1 MDQELI
7 QLLSDTQSAAAE
19 TRKAAEVRL
28 QSLYSNE
35 SFPLSLASIASH
47 SSVPVP
53 LRQSALVLLRTFINS
68 AWSSQLDDFKGQVL
82 VSDAN
87 KAHLRRVL
95 LDLATSPEQD
105 DRKVKNSASLV
116 VSRIA
121 SADFPEDWPEILPTL
136 LQIIPNSTDAQ
147 LHGALKVLSDLVETG
162 FNEEQFFKVA
172 RELVSTVFNV
182 ATNTSRKPVL
192 RALAVS
198 TFRAC
203 LDTLE
208 MVLEQHK
215 NEVKQF
221 MDEALNGWLP
231 FFIATIKEPL
241 PPMPSEEEEA
251 TDAPGPQQWR
261 GVIALKSQVVKTIMK
276 VRSVLPS
283 LLTSQS
289 TTLFHAIWT
298 ELTTIQ
304 DAYQQLYIQ
313 DERQGRL
320 EDADNL
326 PYTLDFLVLE
336 ELDLMQA
343 LLRAPPVRIELENQ
357 LKLAGAT
364 SSTSWLPEM
373 MKLVISYAQIT
384 TEEEALWDIDVNLY
398 LSEET
403 SVTANYTPRTCG
415 GDLVIRLGE
424 WLKRTVVDGL
434 LAYTNVL
441 FSDPSTGW
449 KYREAALFIL
459 NQLLRDLNDVD
470 QTISADLAT
479 SFNEFVK
486 FCIQQDE
493 VFLRSRGYL
502 VAGAIAQT
510 AGEGFHQ
517 SAVPYLEAAIQA
529 IRNDPSEVVKVSCV
543 RVLQDFLPALPQAT
557 AAPFQVPVLSIL
569 ADFISSHDLRDFSEG
584 DDLKFTLADT
594 LRDTIM
600 VDANIVLTSTALDVL
615 FNIASA
621 GAGNFQLAMIV
632 TETFEQ
638 IVEHIAGQGADA
650 YISLCEKVLPPL
662 TGALDVGN
670 LTQEN
675 SLTNLATDLLR
686 ALAQNGLKP
695 LPQGLVATV
704 LPKLNRLLLGSGDSE
719 LLPPATL
726 AVIHMLE
733 RDPEQFLAWQ
743 DPQTRKGAVETV
755 LIIIDRLLGEAV
767 DDNAASEVGELA
779 AELVEKAGS
788 EKLGPY
794 LPQLLRAVAQRL
806 ATAEKAQLI
815 QSLILVFAR
824 LSLVNTSEVIDFLAQ
839 LDINGQSGLQV
850 VLAKWLENSVTF
862 AGYDEIRQNVI
873 ALSKLYQLD
882 DPRIAEI
889 QVKGELIIQDTGRI
903 KTRSQSRK
911 NPDRYTVISAPLK
924 IIKVLIEELS
934 SASGARDIRGAAG
947 LSGSQL
953 DELESDDENDDW
965 EDLPSN
971 NNFLD
976 LGLGITKQE
985 LMGYAAEDDDGALAS
1000 RQRDDETQAFLT
1012 QFFAETASTPRFQ
1025 QIFAALTPTE
1035 QGRLQSLSS

>member
-1 MDQELI
+1 
-7 QLLSDTQSAAAE
+7 
-19 TRKAAEVRL
+19 
-28 QSLYSNE
+28 
-35 SFPLSLASIASH
+35 
-47 SSVPVP
+47 
-53 LRQSALVLLRTFINS
+53 
-68 AWSSQLDDFKGQVL
+68 
-82 VSDAN
+82 
-87 KAHLRRVL
+87 
-95 LDLATSPEQD
+95 
-105 DRKVKNSASLV
+105 
-116 VSRIA
+116 
-121 SADFPEDWPEILPTL
+121 
-136 LQIIPNSTDAQ
+136 
-147 LHGALKVLSDLVETG
+147 
-162 FNEEQFFKVA
+162 
-172 RELVSTVFNV
+172 
-182 ATNTSRKPVL
+182 
-192 RALAVS
+192 
-198 TFRAC
+198 
-203 LDTLE
+203 
-208 MVLEQHK
+208 
-215 NEVKQF
+215 
-221 MDEALNGWLP
+221 
-231 FFIATIKEPL
+231 
-241 PPMPSEEEEA
+241 
-251 TDAPGPQQWR
+251 
-261 GVIALKSQVVKTIMK
+261 MK
-276 VRSVLPS
+276 VRTVLPA
-283 LLTSQS
+283 LLTTKS
-289 TTLFHAIWT
+289 TTLFHTIWT

-304 DAYQQLYIQ
+304 DAYQQLYIH

-336 ELDLMQA
+336 ELDLLQA

-364 SSTSWLPEM
+364 ASSSSWLPEM
-373 MKLVISYAQIT
+373 MKLVVSYAQIT
-384 TEEEALWDIDVNLY
+384 TEEEGLWDIDVNLY

-424 WLKRTVVDGL
+424 WLKRAAVDGL
-434 LAYTNVL
+434 LSYTNSL
-441 FSDPSTGW
+441 FADPSTGW

-459 NQLLRDLNDVD
+459 NQLLRDLSDVD
-470 QTISADLAT
+470 QTISADLAS

-502 VAGAIAQT
+502 VAGILAQT
-510 AGEGFHQ
+510 AGEGFYQ
-517 SAVPYLEAAIQA
+517 SAVPYLEAAVQA
-529 IRNDPSEVVKVSCV
+529 IRDDPSEVVKVSCI

-594 LRDTIM
+594 LRDTIL

-638 IVEHIAGQGADA
+638 IVQHIAAQGSDA
-650 YISLCEKVLPPL
+650 YVSLCEKVLPPL

-670 LTQEN
+670 ITQEN

-686 ALAQNGLKP
+686 ALAENGLQP
-695 LPQGLVATV
+695 LPQGLIATV
-704 LPKLNRLLLGSGDSE
+704 MPKLNRLLLGSGDSE
-719 LLPPATL
+719 LLPSATL
-726 AVIHMLE
+726 AVKHMLE
-733 RDPEQFLAWQ
+733 RDPNQFFAWQ
-743 DPQTRKGAVETV
+743 DPQTGKGAIETV
-755 LIIIDRLLGEAV
+755 LFIIDRLLGSAV

-779 AELVEKAGS
+779 AELVEKAGA

-824 LSLVNTSEVIDFLAQ
+824 LSLVNTRDVIDFLAQ
-839 LDINGQSGLQV
+839 LDINGQSGLHV

-911 NPDRYTVISAPLK
+911 NPDRYTIIPAPLK

-947 LSGSQL
+947 LSGNQL
-953 DELESDDENDDW
+953 EDLESDDENDDW
-965 EDLPSN
+965 EDLPTKN
-971 NNFLD
+971 DFLD

-985 LMGYAAEDDDGALAS
+985 LMSYGAEGDAGALAT

-1012 QFFAETASTPRFQ
+1012 QFFTETASTPRFQ
-1025 QIFAALTPTE
+1025 EIFSALTPAE

>member
-1 MDQELI
+1 MDQELL
-7 QLLSDTQSAAAE
+7 QLLSDTQNAAAD
-19 TRKAAEVRL
+19 TRKNAELRL

-35 SFPLSLASIASH
+35 NFPLSLASIASH

-53 LRQSALVLLRTFINS
+53 LRQSALVVLRTFINS

-82 VSDAN
+82 VNDAN

-95 LDLATSPEQD
+95 LELATSPEQD
-105 DRKVKNSASLV
+105 DRKVKTSASLV

-136 LQIIPNSTDAQ
+136 LQIIPNSTDVQ

-162 FNEEQFFKVA
+162 FSEEQFFKVA

-182 ATNTSRKPVL
+182 ATNTSRKPIL

-208 MVLEQHK
+208 MVIEQHK
-215 NEVKQF
+215 IEVRQF
-221 MDEALNGWLP
+221 MDEALDGWLP

-241 PPMPSEEEEA
+241 PAMPSEEEEA
-251 TDAPGPQQWR
+251 TDAPIPQQWR
-261 GVIALKSQVVKTIMK
+261 GTIMK
-276 VRSVLPS
+276 VRTVLPA
-283 LLTSQS
+283 LLTTKS
-289 TTLFHAIWT
+289 TTLFHTIWT

-304 DAYQQLYIQ
+304 DAYQQLYIH

-336 ELDLMQA
+336 ELDLLQA

-364 SSTSWLPEM
+364 ASSSSWLPEM
-373 MKLVISYAQIT
+373 MKLVVSYAQIT
-384 TEEEALWDIDVNLY
+384 TEEEGLWDIDVNLY

-424 WLKRTVVDGL
+424 WLKRAAVDGL
-434 LAYTNVL
+434 LSYTNSL
-441 FSDPSTGW
+441 FADPSTGW

-459 NQLLRDLNDVD
+459 NQLLRDLSDVD
-470 QTISADLAT
+470 QTISADLAS

-502 VAGAIAQT
+502 VAGILAQT
-510 AGEGFHQ
+510 AGEGFYQ
-517 SAVPYLEAAIQA
+517 SAVPYLEAAVQA
-529 IRNDPSEVVKVSCV
+529 IRDDPSEVVKVSCI

-594 LRDTIM
+594 LRDTIL

-638 IVEHIAGQGADA
+638 IVQHIAAQGSDA
-650 YISLCEKVLPPL
+650 YVSLCEKVLPPL

-670 LTQEN
+670 ITQEN

-686 ALAQNGLKP
+686 ALAENGLQP
-695 LPQGLVATV
+695 LPQGLIATV
-704 LPKLNRLLLGSGDSE
+704 MPKLNRLLLGSGDSE
-719 LLPPATL
+719 LLPSATL
-726 AVIHMLE
+726 AVKHMLE
-733 RDPEQFLAWQ
+733 RDPNQFFAWQ
-743 DPQTRKGAVETV
+743 DPQTGKGAIETV
-755 LIIIDRLLGEAV
+755 LFIIDRLLGSAV

-779 AELVEKAGS
+779 AELVEKAGA

-824 LSLVNTSEVIDFLAQ
+824 LSLVNTRDVIDFLAQ
-839 LDINGQSGLQV
+839 LDINGQSGLHV

-911 NPDRYTVISAPLK
+911 NPDRYTIIPAPLK

-947 LSGSQL
+947 LSGNQL
-953 DELESDDENDDW
+953 EDLESDDENDDW
-965 EDLPSN
+965 EDLPTKN
-971 NNFLD
+971 DFLD

-985 LMGYAAEDDDGALAS
+985 LMSYGAEGDAGALAT

-1012 QFFAETASTPRFQ
+1012 QFFTETASTPRFQ
-1025 QIFAALTPTE
+1025 EIFSALTPAE